1 MEFKEIE
8 NKKSNIVKIKAK
20 RRRKKM
26 RVAAVLLAIFALLA
40 CVMWVLCCTV
50 FFPIKTIAVKGNG
63 VYTTEQIIS
72 ASGVTVGDKLFGVS
86 ENRVEKAVTTTLPY
100 VKTLQI
106 KRNLFDSI
114 EIKVTETYDVYC
126 FNNNGVFY
134 TTDADYKALKEFS
147 QKPNGVTEIILTKQ
161 PEIKLGHEIEIDENS
176 VDLIKQIM
184 RIFNYS
190 NLKIDYLNISNTSSI
205 TAGIENRFSV
215 NLGSI
220 ENISGK
226 TEHLCAMI
234 KEINVKNGAESTG
247 KIDLSVWTS
256 QKREG
261 YFEETA
267 NF

>member
-26 RVAAVLLAIFALLA
+26 RVAAVLLAVIVLIA
-40 CVMWVLCCTV
+40 CVLWVLCCTV
-50 FFPIKTIAVKGNG
+50 FFPINNIAVKGNS
-63 VYTTEQIIS
+63 VYTPEQIIA
-72 ASGVTVGDKLFGVS
+72 ASGVTVGDKLFGIG
-86 ENRVEKAVTTTLPY
+86 ENRVEKAVTTALPY

-134 TTDADYKALKEFS
+134 TADADYKALKEFS
-147 QKPNGVTEIILTKQ
+147 QKPNGVTEILLSNQ
-161 PEIKLGHEIEIDENS
+161 PEIKLGHVIKIEKNS
-176 VDLIKQIM
+176 TELIKQIM
-184 RIFNYS
+184 RIFNHS
-190 NLKIDYLNISNTSSI
+190 NLKVDYLNISNVSLI

-215 NLGSI
+215 NFGTI

-234 KEINVKNGAESTG
+234 REINNKNGKESTG
-247 KIDLSVWTS
+247 KINLSVWTS